1 MYIHFIYVEHKENKI
16 TYLNVIKSE
25 NEALENKYI
34 NEILYKKIYL
44 ISNEEILNNNINYCS
59 LFYIKKGFVIQQ
71 NDNTLWNNLLQ
82 IYMKTLNLL
91 NLIDCKYIDNIK
103 NENILLYKMNEINND
118 LYSLIIKLHL
128 N

>member
-25 NEALENKYI
+25 NEVLENKYI

-44 ISNEEILNNNINYCS
+44 ISNDEILNNNINYCS

-82 IYMKTLNLL
+82 IYMKTLNLI
-91 NLIDCKYIDNIK
+91 NLIDCKYIYNLK

>member
-25 NEALENKYI
+25 NEVLENKYI

-59 LFYIKKGFVIQQ
+59 LFYIKKGFTIQQ

-82 IYMKTLNLL
+82 IYMETLNLI
-91 NLIDCKYIDNIK
+91 NLIDCKYIDNLK
-103 NENILLYKMNEINND
+103 NENILLYNMNEINND